1 MITVDERD
9 PARDPIGRFLLGAAS
24 EEERQQVEARLFAD
38 DEFLAE
44 LQDREDALVDDYA
57 QGRLAEEGDRTAF
70 ERRFLAS
77 PQGRARV
84 AFARAAARLAP
95 PAAPARTWA
104 PDWLPAAAA
113 VVFAIAASVLGL
125 RAARLGDELADE
137 RSRASARE
145 QDLTRR
151 LDAALKP
158 TPQASSAPAFV
169 LQAQGTRGGGG
180 IREMKA
186 RGAVTVVL
194 AVPLPAGARYTS
206 YQVVLRTP
214 EGALVWEDA
223 GLQPEDPNLRVTVP
237 GTALPPGDYILTL
250 SGRRRT
256 GPAVELA
263 DHYFRVVG

>member
-57 QGRLAEEGDRTAF
+57 QGRLAEGDRAAF

-104 PDWLPAAAA
+104 PAWLPAAAA
-113 VVFAIAASVLGL
+113 VVFAIAAGVLGL
-125 RAARLGDELADE
+125 RAVRLGDELADE

-151 LDAALKP
+151 LDALKP
-158 TPQASSAPAFV
+158 TPQASSPPAFV
-169 LQAQGTRGGGG
+169 LQAQGTRSAGE

-186 RGAVTVVL
+186 RGSGTVVL
-194 AVPLPAGARYTS
+194 AVPLPAARYTS
-206 YQVVLRTP
+206 YQAVLRTP